1 MALTTK
7 KIDQLKQTPGR
18 YLDGGDWG
26 RGLYLQVTEGGA
38 SWLLRYQRSGH
49 ERWMGLGSLKDF
61 SLKEAR
67 ARAREKRQ
75 LIADGVDPLE
85 LKKTAKAIEAA
96 KVKTINFEEAAR
108 QYFNCM
114 KGMAQSE
121 TSRTI
126 PVVANHLCV
135 SNYRENAAGR
145 Y

>member
-1 MALTTK
+1 L
-7 KIDQLKQTPGR
+7 
-18 YLDGGDWG
+18 

-114 KGMAQSE
+114 KRDGAI
-121 TSRTI
+121 RNI
-126 PVVANHLCV
+126 ANNSC
-135 SNYRENAAGR
+135 RR
-145 Y
+145 